1 MELRLSE
8 VLSALSHALDI
19 TEGQPRGHAE
29 RTCLIGMRLGAELG
43 LEQAELSSLFYALLL
58 KDAGCSSNSAKVAS
72 LYANADGSV
81 KRDRK
86 ITDHLRP
93 GESLRHLMRNV
104 APGQSPL
111 AKARHI
117 RELVANGSEGARAL
131 TALRCERGADVA
143 RKVGM
148 GEATAE
154 AIAALDEHWDG
165 RGYPVGVAGEEIPL
179 LGRILC
185 LAQTAEVFW
194 QLGGADGACAVAR
207 GRRGAWF
214 DPALADAL
222 CRFAHDDEFWLSL
235 EQPDVAVWEPVDR
248 VETVDET
255 RLDRVAEAFAT
266 VVDAK
271 SPYTAAHSE
280 GVARIAA
287 ALAALLEL
295 DDRGRRDLYRAGLL
309 HDIGKLGISNRI
321 LDKRGP
327 LDEEEWREVRRHPL
341 TSIQILRRVRPLEN
355 VARLSGLHHERL
367 DGSGYHM
374 GLDGGE
380 LDLPARVLAVADVA
394 EALSAERPYRESLAP
409 DEVLTI
415 MSREVGSKLDPD
427 VFEALVSLVEDG
439 VQRVEGWVGLVR
451 VNGNFSSPV
460 ASVARSGGALRETRT
475 PDGARPAPM

>member
-29 RTCLIGMRLGAELG
+29 RTCLIGMRLGTQFGLG
-43 LEQAELSSLFYALLL
+43 EEQLSSLFYALLL

-72 LYANADGSV
+72 LYGNADAAV

-86 ITDHLRP
+86 TTDHLRP
-93 GESLRHLMRNV
+93 GQSLRHLLRNT
-104 APGQSPL
+104 APGGSPL

-117 RELVANGSEGARAL
+117 RALVAEGTEGAREL

-148 GEATAE
+148 DEGTAE

-165 RGYPVGVAGEEIPL
+165 RGYPAGVAGDEIPL

-194 QLGGADGACAVAR
+194 QLGGVGAVCDVAR
-207 GRRGAWF
+207 GRRGTWF
-214 DPALADAL
+214 DPELVDAL
-222 CRFAHDDEFWLSL
+222 VACSDDADFWVSL
-235 EQPDVAVWEPVDR
+235 EQPRVAVWEPADR
-248 VETVDET
+248 VETVDQE

-271 SPYTAAHSE
+271 SPYTARHSE
-280 GVARIAA
+280 GVGRIAVG
-287 ALAALLEL
+287 LAYLLGL
-295 DDRGRRDLYRAGLL
+295 DERTRRDLYRAGLL
-309 HDIGKLGISNRI
+309 HDIGKLGVSNRI

-327 LDEEEWREVRRHPL
+327 LDADEWREVRRHPL
-341 TSIQILRRVRPLEN
+341 TSLQILRRVGALRN
-355 VARLSGLHHERL
+355 VARISGLHHERL
-367 DGSGYHM
+367 DGSGYHL
-374 GLDGGE
+374 GFDGTQ

-394 EALSAERPYRESLAP
+394 EALSAHRPYREALGP
-409 DEVLTI
+409 DEVLEI
-415 MSREVGSKLDPD
+415 MSREAGTKLDAEA
-427 VFEALVSLVEDG
+427 FEALVALMTQPRRHE
-439 VQRVEGWVGLVR
+439 RV
-451 VNGNFSSPV
+451 
-460 ASVARSGGALRETRT
+460 A
-475 PDGARPAPM
+475 